1 MEAINKIFSRFP
13 ILKEKSNR
21 PNDPA
26 IALNTQEAVF
36 YQLLRF
42 FQEPHTNQFSVNMIY
57 EHLLDEDLLFAIELM
72 VTYFQKDTT
81 LVKNVSQNFYE
92 LNLLRE
98 QIVNQSKFSSMVES
112 SIKGMKFRPSMVYMY
127 WQRRSDKI
135 PRPDLIIEG
144 TPYWKESA
152 VEDFIAK
159 EKKQRRKEK
168 ASIDK
173 AAASK
178 KKT

>member
-13 ILKEKSNR
+13 VLKEKSSR

-26 IALNTQEAVF
+26 IALNTQEAVYF
-36 YQLLRF
+36 QLLRF
-42 FQEPHTNQFSVNMIY
+42 FQDPNTNQFSVNMIY
-57 EHLLDEDLLFAIELM
+57 EHLQDEDLLFAIELLI
-72 VTYFQKDTT
+72 TYFQRDTT
-81 LVKNVSQNFYE
+81 LVTNVSQNFYE
-92 LNLLRE
+92 LHLLKE

-127 WQRRSDKI
+127 YQRRSDKI
-135 PRPDLIIEG
+135 PRPDLIIDG

-152 VEDFIAK
+152 VEEFIAK
-159 EKKQRRKEK
+159 EKKKRRKEK
-168 ASIDK
+168 ASVDR
-173 AAASK
+173 AASK